1 MWALEPTMW
10 PKGRSMFLPLGT
22 EEDEPPLRAQPG
34 WEPTS
39 GGRPE
44 FFSRCTRGGLGLAS
58 CHLLGLVLPRRA
70 HFRPRPSLCLGYVYV
85 PCLDGLCPD
94 LAETP
99 VSCGPFSWQEQHAST
114 PILEPSPVWLLRGG
128 AVGTR
133 RFQSL
138 DEARVLSLFSLLQL
152 MIFNVG
158 ATLLY
163 ITAFITCSAS
173 VELTSLK
180 GTRRYNQQAAASVSM
195 ASWGAPD
202 SERGDGPN
210 RGLCPWT
217 PPVHPGLRQV
227 PTTC

>member
-1 MWALEPTMW
+1 MNPLSGPSLAGSQHRGA
-10 PKGRSMFLPLGT
+10 GRSSSAGAP
-22 EEDEPPLRAQPG
+22 
-34 WEPTS
+34 
-39 GGRPE
+39 
-44 FFSRCTRGGLGLAS
+44 RGGLGLAS

-180 GTRRYNQQAAASVSM
+180 GTRRYNQQAAASFFSCLVMIAYGVSAFFSFQAWRGVGSNAATSQM
-195 ASWGAPD
+195 AGGYA
-202 SERGDGPN
+202 
-210 RGLCPWT
+210 
-217 PPVHPGLRQV
+217 
-227 PTTC
+227 

>member
-1 MWALEPTMW
+1 MW

-44 FFSRCTRGGLGLAS
+44 FFSRCTQRWTGSGLLPS
-58 CHLLGLVLPRRA
+58 PVVLPRRA